1 MVGTGVKSILMVILA
16 LVLFQSGSAQAR
28 ATERKMKCPRCGYE
42 FFPGRVARVEL
53 TEEQRALMERGR
65 TEELARSL
73 TREVERWTERVARL
87 YAFVRD
93 EIRVFR
99 FETQRAPRRVL
110 RDGAGREEDK
120 ARLLSVLL
128 GEIGVRGYLATINFV
143 RFGEDQIYSFVA
155 LRVTREE
162 AESLSKLT
170 GGEGKFTH
178 FPLRRR
184 EGRFIPLVPLSG
196 YSIGQLS
203 PQFYEEVNGE
213 WKEWKYRVRLA
224 RF

>member
-1 MVGTGVKSILMVILA
+1 MVRTARRSILMVVLILGM
-16 LVLFQSGSAQAR
+16 VLFQMGSAQAR
-28 ATERKMKCPRCGYE
+28 
-42 FFPGRVARVEL
+42 L

-65 TEELARSL
+65 TEELAKSL
-73 TREVERWTERVARL
+73 TRGADTWAEEVARL
-87 YAFVRD
+87 YLFVRD
-93 EIRVFR
+93 EIEVFR
-99 FETQRAPRRVL
+99 FEERRSPRRVL
-110 RDGAGREEDK
+110 RDGAAREEDK

-128 GEIGVRGYLATINFV
+128 GEVGVRGYLATINYI

-155 LRVTREE
+155 LRATREE
-162 AESLSKLT
+162 AEALSRAT
-170 GGEGKFTH
+170 GGAGKFIH

-203 PQFYEEVNGE
+203 PRFYEEVNGE
-213 WKEWKYRVRLA
+213 WKEWKYRARLA